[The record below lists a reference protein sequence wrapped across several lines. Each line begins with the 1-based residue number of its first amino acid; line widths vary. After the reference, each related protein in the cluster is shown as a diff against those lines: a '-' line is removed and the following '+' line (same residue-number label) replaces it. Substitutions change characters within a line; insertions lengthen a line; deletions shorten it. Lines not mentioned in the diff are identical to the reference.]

1 MNTDDILFYILIPVI
16 IGVILLVA
24 FILWLASRGKNN
36 SNDNKT
42 NQNDDVYSRNYSENY
57 YIVDK
62 MTKNSYVQANKLN
75 FKYLFVT
82 ICKNGGL
89 IAMCKTPDYFI
100 SKDNPLNKHLIVMHQ
115 DSGTVYK
122 IWNSD
127 LFTKRKLVGLE
138 FNDKEQLYAFC
149 DDGEIFKVDILRKQ
163 VIQLPLNYIQLQ
175 DEKILKVKPFE
186 KGFIILTGAGTIFY
200 LKDLKNK
207 EESLEFMV
215 SLRDNLKIKEFQDCD
230 FLAIPSEQTEKD
242 SDEEILV
249 MKPNQEGVYLI
260 KKIKSSGSQF
270 MVKSRKQDYSDMK
283 LNVLFL
289 NSSNIEKFDTKLH
302 QIDNEDL
309 ENQLNE
315 NLRIGPI
322 SGFAISNSKKKI
334 ALYVSKKKSVY
345 MFSSNIPSKGRLNFK
360 KYQFKFEFDEF
371 EPEDNIKEKN
381 KILNFNNKEL
391 VFLNDDCVA
400 ICGGRWVVMVNEKGD
415 TLIEEIC
422 NEKDKNDISKTDD
435 YVYCKSVSEVD
446 GFRLLTKEEVSLF
459 RKLPED
465 LKPVYDH
472 FNTTPT
478 KILLSS
484 YEKYLAKDPFSND
497 ELREIKDN
505 LSDSIFCLAKA
516 AGYLYWVEK
525 EQDTHAKKELQTY
538 FLKAANYG
546 KCIFGKAEFNFDR
559 FNNLLMDL
567 RIINA
572 LRNYEKQ
579 SRFLTLEEYK
589 CLVSDSSDGILKKTM
604 RQLNFKLAFEIA
616 KFMGLPERD
625 VYLKYAIKKIQK
637 IEIEDSKEA
646 DEVYSELI
654 PMLKKLENISYI
666 DIAKKCFKYKKFKLG
681 KKFLE
686 NEKSSL
692 VKIPQYL
699 ELKDWNKAIKLA
711 IESNDI
717 NAITVVLDNVYK
729 VEQETAKIKD
739 DAVNDQFVFYL
750 AQYPNIKIQVI
761 NYLKKNNKLK
771 TLQAYLIEIKDT
783 EELFYFTVENFFQS
797 KTKNEREEILKQL
810 KSYKFEK
817 SDNKKFFENYISDLE
832 SSLKFKKECLE
843 KGIYTKNDTTNFDN
857 SIFDCFEKAI
867 PTEFDWVLKQNHNY
881 FKLSNRKIT
890 ILRFKQLFKNKKI
903 DEIENII
910 NKEGIKKL
918 DISYVKIAKMFFDN
932 GNREKAL
939 EYAQKENNELLVEEK
954 VDILI
959 KLEKYIEA
967 AEAALKIKD
976 RDKFEE
982 IFDNK
987 LGPKVKNDPNL
998 IEQIQIIHDK
1008 KK

>member
-1 MNTDDILFYILIPVI
+1 MDQ
-16 IGVILLVA
+16 
-24 FILWLASRGKNN
+24 KN
-36 SNDNKT
+36 KKKMQIT
-42 NQNDDVYSRNYSENY
+42 NQNYEVYSQNYSENY

-465 LKPVYDH
+465 LKPVYNH

-579 SRFLTLEEYK
+579 SRFLTLEEYE

-616 KFMGLPERD
+616 KFIGLPERD

>member
-1 MNTDDILFYILIPVI
+1 MDQ
-16 IGVILLVA
+16 
-24 FILWLASRGKNN
+24 KN
-36 SNDNKT
+36 KKKMQIT
-42 NQNDDVYSRNYSENY
+42 NQNYEVYSQNYSENY

-175 DEKILKVKPFE
+175 NEKILKVKPFE

-309 ENQLNE
+309 ENQVNE

-400 ICGGRWVVMVNEKGD
+400 ICGGRWVVMINEKGD

-465 LKPVYDH
+465 LKPVYNH

>member
-1 MNTDDILFYILIPVI
+1 M
-16 IGVILLVA
+16 
-24 FILWLASRGKNN
+24 
-36 SNDNKT
+36 
-42 NQNDDVYSRNYSENY
+42 YSRNYSENY

-175 DEKILKVKPFE
+175 NEKILKVKPFE

-260 KKIKSSGSQF
+260 KKIKSSGTQF
-270 MVKSRKQDYSDMK
+270 MAKSKKQDYSNMNI
-283 LNVLFL
+283 NVLFL

-315 NLRIGPI
+315 NLRFGPI

-465 LKPVYDH
+465 LKPVYNH

-579 SRFLTLEEYK
+579 SRFLTLEEYE

-616 KFMGLPERD
+616 KFIGLPERD

>member
-1 MNTDDILFYILIPVI
+1 MDQ
-16 IGVILLVA
+16 
-24 FILWLASRGKNN
+24 KN
-36 SNDNKT
+36 KKKMQIT
-42 NQNDDVYSRNYSENY
+42 NQNYEVYSQNYSENY

-175 DEKILKVKPFE
+175 NEKILKVKPFE

-260 KKIKSSGSQF
+260 KKIKSSGTQF
-270 MVKSRKQDYSDMK
+270 MAKSKKQDYSNMNI
-283 LNVLFL
+283 NVLFL

-315 NLRIGPI
+315 NLRFGPI

-465 LKPVYDH
+465 LKPVYNH

-546 KCIFGKAEFNFDR
+546 KCIFGKAEFNFDK

-616 KFMGLPERD
+616 KFIGLPERD

-932 GNREKAL
+932 GNKEKAL

>member
-1 MNTDDILFYILIPVI
+1 MDQ
-16 IGVILLVA
+16 
-24 FILWLASRGKNN
+24 KN
-36 SNDNKT
+36 KKKMQIT
-42 NQNDDVYSRNYSENY
+42 NQNYEVYSQNYSENY

-309 ENQLNE
+309 ENQVNE

-400 ICGGRWVVMVNEKGD
+400 ICGGRWVVMINEKGD

-472 FNTTPT
+472 FNTTQT

-579 SRFLTLEEYK
+579 SRFLTLEEYE

-616 KFMGLPERD
+616 KFIGLPERD

-932 GNREKAL
+932 GNRDKAL

>member
-1 MNTDDILFYILIPVI
+1 MDQ
-16 IGVILLVA
+16 
-24 FILWLASRGKNN
+24 KN
-36 SNDNKT
+36 KKKMQIT
-42 NQNDDVYSRNYSENY
+42 NQNYELYSQNYSENY

-175 DEKILKVKPFE
+175 NEKILKVKPFE

-260 KKIKSSGSQF
+260 KKIKSSGTQF
-270 MVKSRKQDYSDMK
+270 MAKSKKQDYSNMNI
-283 LNVLFL
+283 NVLFL

-315 NLRIGPI
+315 NLRFGPI

-400 ICGGRWVVMVNEKGD
+400 ICGGRWVVMINEKGD

-465 LKPVYDH
+465 LKPVYNH

-579 SRFLTLEEYK
+579 SRFLTLEEYE

-616 KFMGLPERD
+616 KFIGLPERD

-932 GNREKAL
+932 GNKEKAL

>member
-1 MNTDDILFYILIPVI
+1 MDQ
-16 IGVILLVA
+16 
-24 FILWLASRGKNN
+24 KN
-36 SNDNKT
+36 KKKMQIT
-42 NQNDDVYSRNYSENY
+42 NQNYEVYSQNYSENY

-260 KKIKSSGSQF
+260 KKIKSSGTQF
-270 MVKSRKQDYSDMK
+270 MAKSKKQDYSNMNI
-283 LNVLFL
+283 NVLFL

-400 ICGGRWVVMVNEKGD
+400 ICGGRWVVMINEKGD

-465 LKPVYDH
+465 LKPVYNH

-546 KCIFGKAEFNFDR
+546 KCIFGKAEFNFDK

-579 SRFLTLEEYK
+579 SRFLTLEEYE

-616 KFMGLPERD
+616 KFIGLPERD

-903 DEIENII
+903 EEIENII
-910 NKEGIKKL
+910 NKEGTKKL

-932 GNREKAL
+932 GNTVKAL

>member
-1 MNTDDILFYILIPVI
+1 MDQ
-16 IGVILLVA
+16 
-24 FILWLASRGKNN
+24 KN
-36 SNDNKT
+36 KKKMQIT
-42 NQNDDVYSRNYSENY
+42 NQNYEVYSQNYSENY

-115 DSGTVYK
+115 DSGTIYK

-175 DEKILKVKPFE
+175 NEKILKVKPFE

-315 NLRIGPI
+315 NLRFGPI

-400 ICGGRWVVMVNEKGD
+400 ICGGRWVVMINEKGD

-465 LKPVYDH
+465 LKPVYNH
-472 FNTTPT
+472 FNTTPA

-932 GNREKAL
+932 GNKEKAL

>member
-1 MNTDDILFYILIPVI
+1 MDQ
-16 IGVILLVA
+16 
-24 FILWLASRGKNN
+24 KN
-36 SNDNKT
+36 KKKMQIT
-42 NQNDDVYSRNYSENY
+42 NQNYEVYSQNYSENY

-115 DSGTVYK
+115 DSGTIYK

-309 ENQLNE
+309 ENQVNE

-465 LKPVYDH
+465 LKPVYNH
-472 FNTTPT
+472 FNTTPA

-579 SRFLTLEEYK
+579 SRFLTLEEYE

-616 KFMGLPERD
+616 KFIGLPERD

-932 GNREKAL
+932 GNRDKAL

>member
-1 MNTDDILFYILIPVI
+1 MDQ
-16 IGVILLVA
+16 
-24 FILWLASRGKNN
+24 NN
-36 SNDNKT
+36 KKKIQIT
-42 NQNDDVYSRNYSENY
+42 NQNYDVYSRNYSENY

-175 DEKILKVKPFE
+175 NEKILKVKPFE

-260 KKIKSSGSQF
+260 KKIKSSGTQF
-270 MVKSRKQDYSDMK
+270 MAKSKKQDYSNMNI
-283 LNVLFL
+283 NVLFL

-315 NLRIGPI
+315 NLRFGPI

-465 LKPVYDH
+465 LKPVYNH

-579 SRFLTLEEYK
+579 SRFLTLEEYE

-616 KFMGLPERD
+616 KFIGLPERD

>member
-1 MNTDDILFYILIPVI
+1 MDQ
-16 IGVILLVA
+16 
-24 FILWLASRGKNN
+24 KN
-36 SNDNKT
+36 KKKMQIT
-42 NQNDDVYSRNYSENY
+42 NQNYEVYSQNYSENY

-175 DEKILKVKPFE
+175 NEKILKVKPFE

-315 NLRIGPI
+315 NLRFGPI

-400 ICGGRWVVMVNEKGD
+400 ICGGRWVVMINEKGD

-465 LKPVYDH
+465 LKPVYNH
-472 FNTTPT
+472 FNTTPA

-761 NYLKKNNKLK
+761 NYLKKTNKLK

-783 EELFYFTVENFFQS
+783 EELFYFTIENFFQS

>member
-1 MNTDDILFYILIPVI
+1 MDQ
-16 IGVILLVA
+16 
-24 FILWLASRGKNN
+24 NN
-36 SNDNKT
+36 KKKIQIT
-42 NQNDDVYSRNYSENY
+42 NQNYDVYSRNYSENY

-270 MVKSRKQDYSDMK
+270 MAKSKKQDYSNMNI
-283 LNVLFL
+283 NVLFL

-309 ENQLNE
+309 EKQLNE

-472 FNTTPT
+472 FNTTQT

-579 SRFLTLEEYK
+579 SRFLTLEEYE

-616 KFMGLPERD
+616 KFIGLPERD

-890 ILRFKQLFKNKKI
+890 ILRFKQLFKSKKI

-932 GNREKAL
+932 GNTDKAL

-987 LGPKVKNDPNL
+987 LGPKVKNNPNL

>member
-1 MNTDDILFYILIPVI
+1 MDQ
-16 IGVILLVA
+16 
-24 FILWLASRGKNN
+24 KN
-36 SNDNKT
+36 KKKMQIT
-42 NQNDDVYSRNYSENY
+42 NQNYEVYSQNYSENY

-175 DEKILKVKPFE
+175 NEKILKVKPFE

-260 KKIKSSGSQF
+260 KKIKSSGTQF
-270 MVKSRKQDYSDMK
+270 MAKSKKQDYSNMNI
-283 LNVLFL
+283 NVLFL

-315 NLRIGPI
+315 NLRFGPI

-465 LKPVYDH
+465 LKPVYNH
-472 FNTTPT
+472 FNTTPA

-579 SRFLTLEEYK
+579 SRFLTLEEYE

-761 NYLKKNNKLK
+761 NYLKKTNKLK

-932 GNREKAL
+932 GNTVKAL

>member
-1 MNTDDILFYILIPVI
+1 MDQ
-16 IGVILLVA
+16 
-24 FILWLASRGKNN
+24 KN
-36 SNDNKT
+36 KKKMQIT
-42 NQNDDVYSRNYSENY
+42 NQNYEVYSQNYSENY

-465 LKPVYDH
+465 LKPVYNH

-616 KFMGLPERD
+616 KFIGLPERD

-890 ILRFKQLFKNKKI
+890 ILRFKQLFKSKKI

>member
-1 MNTDDILFYILIPVI
+1 MDQ
-16 IGVILLVA
+16 
-24 FILWLASRGKNN
+24 KN
-36 SNDNKT
+36 KKKMQIT
-42 NQNDDVYSRNYSENY
+42 NQNYEVYSQNYSENY

-175 DEKILKVKPFE
+175 NEKILKVKPFE

-260 KKIKSSGSQF
+260 KKIKSSGTHF
-270 MVKSRKQDYSDMK
+270 MAKSKKQDYSNMNI
-283 LNVLFL
+283 NVLFL

-315 NLRIGPI
+315 NLRFGPI

-465 LKPVYDH
+465 LKPVYNH

-579 SRFLTLEEYK
+579 SRFLTLEEYE

-616 KFMGLPERD
+616 KFIGLPERD

>member
-1 MNTDDILFYILIPVI
+1 MDQ
-16 IGVILLVA
+16 
-24 FILWLASRGKNN
+24 KN
-36 SNDNKT
+36 KKKMQIT
-42 NQNDDVYSRNYSENY
+42 NQNYEVYSQNYSENY

-149 DDGEIFKVDILRKQ
+149 DDGEIFKVDIIRKK

-175 DEKILKVKPFE
+175 NEKILKVKPFE

-260 KKIKSSGSQF
+260 KKIKSSGTQF
-270 MVKSRKQDYSDMK
+270 MAKSKKQDYSNMNI
-283 LNVLFL
+283 NVLFL

-309 ENQLNE
+309 ENQVNE

-400 ICGGRWVVMVNEKGD
+400 ICGGRWVVMINEKGD

-465 LKPVYDH
+465 LKPVYNH
-472 FNTTPT
+472 FNTTPA

-761 NYLKKNNKLK
+761 NYLKKTNKLK

-832 SSLKFKKECLE
+832 SSLNFKKECLE

-890 ILRFKQLFKNKKI
+890 ILRFKQLFKSKKI

-932 GNREKAL
+932 GNKEKAL

>member
-1 MNTDDILFYILIPVI
+1 MDQ
-16 IGVILLVA
+16 
-24 FILWLASRGKNN
+24 KN
-36 SNDNKT
+36 KKKMQIT
-42 NQNDDVYSRNYSENY
+42 NQNYEVYSQNYSENY

-175 DEKILKVKPFE
+175 NEKILKVKPFE

-315 NLRIGPI
+315 NLRFGPI

-465 LKPVYDH
+465 LKPVYNH

-579 SRFLTLEEYK
+579 SRFLTLEEYE

-817 SDNKKFFENYISDLE
+817 SDNK
-832 SSLKFKKECLE
+832 
-843 KGIYTKNDTTNFDN
+843 NF
-857 SIFDCFEKAI
+857 
-867 PTEFDWVLKQNHNY
+867 
-881 FKLSNRKIT
+881 
-890 ILRFKQLFKNKKI
+890 
-903 DEIENII
+903 
-910 NKEGIKKL
+910 
-918 DISYVKIAKMFFDN
+918 
-932 GNREKAL
+932 
-939 EYAQKENNELLVEEK
+939 
-954 VDILI
+954 
-959 KLEKYIEA
+959 
-967 AEAALKIKD
+967 LKI
-976 RDKFEE
+976 
-982 IFDNK
+982 IY
-987 LGPKVKNDPNL
+987 L
-998 IEQIQIIHDK
+998 I
-1008 KK
+1008 

>member
-1 MNTDDILFYILIPVI
+1 MDQ
-16 IGVILLVA
+16 
-24 FILWLASRGKNN
+24 NN
-36 SNDNKT
+36 KKKIQIT
-42 NQNDDVYSRNYSENY
+42 NQNYDVYSRNYSENY

-175 DEKILKVKPFE
+175 NEKILKVKPFE

-260 KKIKSSGSQF
+260 KKIKSSGTQF
-270 MVKSRKQDYSDMK
+270 MAKSKKQDYSNMNI
-283 LNVLFL
+283 NVLFL

-315 NLRIGPI
+315 NLRFGPI

-400 ICGGRWVVMVNEKGD
+400 ICGGRWVVMINEKGD

-465 LKPVYDH
+465 LKPVYNH
-472 FNTTPT
+472 FNTTPA

-616 KFMGLPERD
+616 KFIGLPERD

>member
-1 MNTDDILFYILIPVI
+1 MDQ
-16 IGVILLVA
+16 
-24 FILWLASRGKNN
+24 KN
-36 SNDNKT
+36 KKKMQIT
-42 NQNDDVYSRNYSENY
+42 NQNYEVYSQNYSENY

-149 DDGEIFKVDILRKQ
+149 DDGEIFKVDILRKK

-175 DEKILKVKPFE
+175 NEKILKVKPFE

-315 NLRIGPI
+315 NLRFGPI

-465 LKPVYDH
+465 LKPVYNH
-472 FNTTPT
+472 FNTTPA

-579 SRFLTLEEYK
+579 SRFLTLEEYE

-616 KFMGLPERD
+616 KFIGLPERD

>member
-1 MNTDDILFYILIPVI
+1 MDQ
-16 IGVILLVA
+16 
-24 FILWLASRGKNN
+24 KN
-36 SNDNKT
+36 KKKMQIT
-42 NQNDDVYSRNYSENY
+42 NQNYEVYSQNYSENY

-175 DEKILKVKPFE
+175 NEKILKVKPFE

-260 KKIKSSGSQF
+260 KKIKSSGTQF
-270 MVKSRKQDYSDMK
+270 MAKSKKQDYSNMNI
-283 LNVLFL
+283 NVLFL

-309 ENQLNE
+309 ENQVNE

-465 LKPVYDH
+465 LKPVYNH

-579 SRFLTLEEYK
+579 SRFLTLEEYE

-616 KFMGLPERD
+616 KFIGLPERD

-932 GNREKAL
+932 GNKEKAL

>member
-1 MNTDDILFYILIPVI
+1 MDQ
-16 IGVILLVA
+16 
-24 FILWLASRGKNN
+24 KN
-36 SNDNKT
+36 KKKMQIT
-42 NQNDDVYSRNYSENY
+42 NQNYEVYSQNYSENY

-115 DSGTVYK
+115 DSGTIYK

-309 ENQLNE
+309 ENQVNE

-465 LKPVYDH
+465 LKPVYNH

>member
-1 MNTDDILFYILIPVI
+1 MDQ
-16 IGVILLVA
+16 
-24 FILWLASRGKNN
+24 KN
-36 SNDNKT
+36 KKKMQIT
-42 NQNDDVYSRNYSENY
+42 NQNYEVYSQNYSENY

-315 NLRIGPI
+315 NLRFGPI

-465 LKPVYDH
+465 LKPVYNH

-579 SRFLTLEEYK
+579 SRFLTLEEYE

-932 GNREKAL
+932 GNRDKAL

>member
-1 MNTDDILFYILIPVI
+1 MDQ
-16 IGVILLVA
+16 
-24 FILWLASRGKNN
+24 KN
-36 SNDNKT
+36 KKKMQIT
-42 NQNDDVYSRNYSENY
+42 NQNYEVYSQNYSENY

-315 NLRIGPI
+315 NLRFGPI

-465 LKPVYDH
+465 LKPVYNH

-579 SRFLTLEEYK
+579 SRFLTLEEYE

-616 KFMGLPERD
+616 KFIGLPERD

>member
-1 MNTDDILFYILIPVI
+1 MDQ
-16 IGVILLVA
+16 
-24 FILWLASRGKNN
+24 KN
-36 SNDNKT
+36 KKKMQIT
-42 NQNDDVYSRNYSENY
+42 NQNYEVYSQNYSENY

-175 DEKILKVKPFE
+175 NEKILKVKPFE

-260 KKIKSSGSQF
+260 KKIKSSGTQF
-270 MVKSRKQDYSDMK
+270 MAKSKKQDYSNMNI
-283 LNVLFL
+283 NVLFL

-309 ENQLNE
+309 ENQVNE

-400 ICGGRWVVMVNEKGD
+400 ICGGRWVVMINEKGD

-465 LKPVYDH
+465 LKPVYNH

-546 KCIFGKAEFNFDR
+546 KCIFGKAEFNFDK

-579 SRFLTLEEYK
+579 SRFLTLEEYE

-998 IEQIQIIHDK
+998 IEQIQIIKDK

>member
-1 MNTDDILFYILIPVI
+1 MDQ
-16 IGVILLVA
+16 
-24 FILWLASRGKNN
+24 KN
-36 SNDNKT
+36 KKKMQIT
-42 NQNDDVYSRNYSENY
+42 NQNYEVYSQNYSENY

-400 ICGGRWVVMVNEKGD
+400 ICGGRWVVMINEKGD

-465 LKPVYDH
+465 LKPVYNH
-472 FNTTPT
+472 FNTTPA

-654 PMLKKLENISYI
+654 PMLNKLENISYI

-810 KSYKFEK
+810 KSFKFEK

-890 ILRFKQLFKNKKI
+890 ILRFKQLFKSKKI

-932 GNREKAL
+932 GNRDKAL